1 MPWIVWFFVSHK
13 VVATNLQGKTA
24 LWPYDMIDI
33 IKLKPQEG
41 LKGST
46 AKEKL
51 GDRVIRQKTLSLW
64 KKKKTRRGQRREKR
78 GQCSI
83 TK

>member
-1 MPWIVWFFVSHK
+1 
-13 VVATNLQGKTA
+13 
-24 LWPYDMIDI
+24 MIDI

-51 GDRVIRQKTLSLW
+51 GDIVIRQKTLSL
-64 KKKKTRRGQRREKR
+64 
-78 GQCSI
+78 
-83 TK
+83 